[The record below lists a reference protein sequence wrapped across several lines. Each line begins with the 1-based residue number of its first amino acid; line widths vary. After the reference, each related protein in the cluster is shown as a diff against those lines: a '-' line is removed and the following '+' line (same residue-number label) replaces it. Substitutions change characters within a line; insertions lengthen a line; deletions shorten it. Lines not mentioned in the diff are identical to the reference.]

1 MVKRPEFL
9 PNKILII
16 EEEGVTLNFLSSLL
30 NKSQREIQ
38 TASCAHHAFEILE
51 KGFLPDCIVLAVN
64 LGNVSGSDILLKL
77 RMDSRWETIPVL
89 PFYRYAL
96 NANPVAA

>member
-1 MVKRPEFL
+1 MAKKPAFL
-9 PNKILII
+9 PKKILII
-16 EEEGVTLNFLSSLL
+16 EEEGVTLNFLSNLL

-38 TASCAHHAFEILE
+38 TASCGHHAFEILE
-51 KGFLPDCIVLAVN
+51 NGFVPDCIVLAVN
-64 LGNVSGSDILLKL
+64 LAKMNGSDILLKL

-96 NANPVAA
+96 GANPVAA